1 MAQHLQPASL
11 KVLCALATY
20 HYLTKPQMVQLGLAK
35 SVASLDNHALVG
47 LAPPRDSATGD
58 EAIPRGKRA
67 NSYLCGTIRRGNRDP
82 GERPGKQHYLY
93 YLTQTGLDRLYW
105 EYEEEFLNAPLG
117 ERIEDIWIP
126 SPKDALSNEFHHRRE
141 YVSLHIAIR
150 QWAEA
155 NDATIDF
162 FTHDYQGDPKR
173 PSVRGRPPSINLV
186 TWDEATGAQVKPDG
200 ILGMT
205 HKGVSRLYV
214 VELHHRTPTKQI
226 VEQLYRD
233 FRAGPVILQKTEY
246 QTAFDPY
253 VLSVHSDRATLQ
265 GAQRLVAGHRN
276 FSTVSDGLAFAWL
289 PEIEADFSLSWFSGS
304 LSARAQNVVCDV

>member
-1 MAQHLQPASL
+1 MAQHLPPASL
-11 KVLCALATY
+11 KVLRALATY

-47 LAPPRDSATGD
+47 LAPPRDPATGD
-58 EAIPRGKRA
+58 ETIPRGKRA
-67 NSYLCGTIRRGNRDP
+67 NSHLCGTIRRGNRDP

-93 YLTQTGLDRLYW
+93 YLAQAGLDRLYW
-105 EYEEEFLNAPLG
+105 EYEEEFLNAPPG
-117 ERIEDIWIP
+117 ERIEDVWIP

-162 FTHDYQGDPKR
+162 FNHDYQGDPKR
-173 PSVRGRPPSINLV
+173 PSIRGRPPSINLV

-205 HKGVSRLYV
+205 HKGVSRLYI

-233 FRAGPVILQKTEY
+233 FRAAPAIVSRLGY
-246 QTAFDPY
+246 SSCHDPY
-253 VLSVHSDRATLQ
+253 IVSAHMCPSILERTKRRILS
-265 GAQRLVAGHRN
+265 HRN
-276 FSTVSDGLAFAWL
+276 FNAVGRGIKFIDATTRIIAL
-289 PEIEADFSLSWFSGS
+289 P
-304 LSARAQNVVCDV
+304 